1 LKLIPA
7 RRCSLLEVK
16 NVIVR
21 YDTATIL
28 DEASLKVE
36 KGELVGLVGPN
47 GAGKTTLLRA
57 IAGLI
62 NWDREVLRGT
72 RKSEVTFEG
81 SVEFE
86 GERIDKLSAFEIAK
100 KGVQL
105 CPQMGRPF
113 VEMTVKENLFV
124 GAYLCKD
131 KKEVNESLARVYEL
145 FPRLEERKS
154 QLAGTLSGG
163 ERQMLAVGRSLMRRP
178 KLMLV
183 DEPSSGLAPKI
194 KDDLF
199 KRVEEIYH
207 ELGVTILLAE
217 QDISFAFALS
227 KRNYVMSRGHIIAQ
241 GTAEELLKDET
252 IRKTYLGM

>member
-1 LKLIPA
+1 
-7 RRCSLLEVK
+7 LLEVK
-16 NVIVR
+16 NVSVK

-28 DEASLKVE
+28 DDANLTVE

-62 NWDREVLRGT
+62 SWDKEVLRGT
-72 RKSEVTFEG
+72 RKSDVIFGG

-86 GERIDKLSAFEIAK
+86 GERIDKLSAFQIAK
-100 KGVQL
+100 KGLQL

-113 VEMTVKENLFV
+113 VEISVRDNLLA

-131 KKEVNESLARVYEL
+131 RREIQQSLTRVYEL
-145 FPRLEERKS
+145 FPRLKEREK

-194 KDDLF
+194 KDELF
-199 KRVEEIYH
+199 KRVEEIYK

-217 QDISFAFALS
+217 QDISFTFALS
-227 KRNYVMSRGHIIAQ
+227 GRNYVMSRGHIIAH

-252 IRKTYLGM
+252 IRKTYLGL

>member
-1 LKLIPA
+1 M
-7 RRCSLLEVK
+7 LEVK
-16 NVIVR
+16 NITVR

-28 DEASLKVE
+28 DEASLTVE
-36 KGELVGLVGPN
+36 KGELVALVGPN
-47 GAGKTTLLRA
+47 GAGKTTILRA

-72 RKSEVTFEG
+72 RKSDVTFEG
-81 SVEFE
+81 SIEFE
-86 GERIDKLSAFEIAK
+86 GERIDKLSAFQIAK
-100 KGVQL
+100 KGLQL

-113 VEMTVKENLFV
+113 VEMTVKENLLA
-124 GAYLCKD
+124 GAYLCRD
-131 KKEVNESLARVYEL
+131 QKEVNESLVRVYEL
-145 FPRLEERKS
+145 FPRLEERKK
-154 QLAGTLSGG
+154 QLSGTLSGG

-178 KLMLV
+178 KLLLV

-199 KRVEEIYH
+199 KRVEEIYK

-227 KRNYVMSRGHIIAQ
+227 KRNYVMSRGHIIAH

>member
-1 LKLIPA
+1 M
-7 RRCSLLEVK
+7 LEVK
-16 NVIVR
+16 DVIVR

-28 DEASLKVE
+28 DGASLTVG

-72 RKSEVTFEG
+72 RKSDVTFEG
-81 SVEFE
+81 TIEFE
-86 GERIDKLSAFEIAK
+86 GERIDKLTGNQIAQ
-100 KGVQL
+100 KGLQL

-113 VEMTVKENLFV
+113 VEMTVKDNLLA
-124 GAYLCKD
+124 GAYLCKSQ
-131 KKEVNESLARVYEL
+131 KEVDDSLARVCEL
-145 FPRLEERKS
+145 FPRLKERENQIS
-154 QLAGTLSGG
+154 GTLSGG

-199 KRVEEIYH
+199 KRVEEIYK

-227 KRNYVMSRGHIIAQ
+227 KRNYVMSRGHIIAD
-241 GTAEELLKDET
+241 GTADELLKDET

>member
-1 LKLIPA
+1 
-7 RRCSLLEVK
+7 LLEVK
-16 NVIVR
+16 NVTVR

-28 DEASLKVE
+28 DEASLTVE

-57 IAGLI
+57 VAGLI
-62 NWDREVLRGT
+62 NWDKEVLRGT
-72 RKSEVTFEG
+72 TKSKVTFEG
-81 SVEFE
+81 SIEFD
-86 GERIDKLSAFEIAK
+86 GERIEKLSAFQIAQ
-100 KGVQL
+100 KGLQL

-113 VEMTVKENLFV
+113 VEMTVKENLLA
-124 GAYLCKD
+124 GAYLCRD
-131 KKEVNESLARVYEL
+131 RKEVDASLTRVFEL
-145 FPRLEERKS
+145 FPRLKEREK

-241 GTAEELLKDET
+241 GTAQELLKDET
-252 IRKTYLGM
+252 IRKTYLGL

>member
-1 LKLIPA
+1 
-7 RRCSLLEVK
+7 LLEVK
-16 NVIVR
+16 DVIVR

-28 DEASLKVE
+28 DGASLTVG
-36 KGELVGLVGPN
+36 KGEMVGLVGPN

-57 IAGLI
+57 ISGLI

-72 RKSEVTFEG
+72 RKSDVTFEG
-81 SVEFE
+81 SIEFE
-86 GERIDKLSAFEIAK
+86 GERIDKLTGFQIAQ
-100 KGVQL
+100 KGLQL

-113 VEMTVKENLFV
+113 VEMTVKDNLLA
-124 GAYLCKD
+124 GAYLCKSQ
-131 KKEVNESLARVYEL
+131 KEVTESLTRVYEL
-145 FPRLEERKS
+145 FPRLKERENQIS
-154 QLAGTLSGG
+154 GTLSGG

-199 KRVEEIYH
+199 KRVEEIYR

>member
-1 LKLIPA
+1 M
-7 RRCSLLEVK
+7 LEVK
-16 NVIVR
+16 NVTVR

-36 KGELVGLVGPN
+36 KGEMVGLVGPN

-62 NWDREVLRGT
+62 NWDREMLRGT
-72 RKSEVTFEG
+72 KNSEVTFEG

-86 GERIDKLSAFEIAK
+86 GERIDKLAAFEIAK
-100 KGVQL
+100 KGLQL

-113 VEMTVKENLFV
+113 IEISVRDNLLA

-131 KKEVNESLARVYEL
+131 RKEVQQSLTKVYDL
-145 FPRLEERKS
+145 FPRLKEREK
-154 QLAGTLSGG
+154 QLGGTLSGG

-241 GTAEELLKDET
+241 GTAEELLKDDT

>member
-1 LKLIPA
+1 M
-7 RRCSLLEVK
+7 LEVK

-28 DEASLKVE
+28 DEASLTVE

-47 GAGKTTLLRA
+47 GAGKTTILRA

-72 RKSEVTFEG
+72 RKSDVTFEG

-86 GERIDKLSAFEIAK
+86 GERIDRLSAFQIAK
-100 KGVQL
+100 KGLQL

-113 VEMTVKENLFV
+113 VEMSVKDNLLA
-124 GAYLCKD
+124 GAYLCKGR
-131 KKEVNESLARVYEL
+131 KEVDDSLARVYEL
-145 FPRLEERKS
+145 FPTLEERRN
-154 QLAGTLSGG
+154 QLSGTLSGG

-199 KRVEEIYH
+199 KRVEEIYK

-217 QDISFAFALS
+217 QDISFAFSLS
-227 KRNYVMSRGHIIAQ
+227 KRNYVVSRGHIIAQ

-252 IRKTYLGM
+252 IRKTYLGL

>member
-1 LKLIPA
+1 M
-7 RRCSLLEVK
+7 LEAKDV
-16 NVIVR
+16 VVR
-21 YDTATIL
+21 YDTATVL
-28 DEASLKVE
+28 DGASLKVE

-62 NWDREVLRGT
+62 NWDREVLKGT
-72 RKSEVTFEG
+72 KMEDVVFEG
-81 SVEFE
+81 SIEFE
-86 GERIDKLSAFEIAK
+86 GERIDKLSAPEIAR
-100 KGVQL
+100 KGIQL

-113 VEMTVKENLFV
+113 AEMTVKDNLLA
-124 GAYLCKD
+124 GAYLCQD

-145 FPRLEERKS
+145 FPRLMEREK

-178 KLMLV
+178 KFMLV

-194 KDDLF
+194 KDELF
-199 KRVEEIYH
+199 KRVEEIYR

-217 QDISFAFALS
+217 QDISFAFELS
-227 KRNYVMSRGHIIAQ
+227 KRNYVMSRGHIIAH
-241 GTAEELLKDET
+241 GTAEELLSDET
-252 IRKTYLGM
+252 IRKTYLGL

>member
-1 LKLIPA
+1 M
-7 RRCSLLEVK
+7 LEAKDV
-16 NVIVR
+16 VVR
-21 YDTATIL
+21 YDTATVL
-28 DEASLKVE
+28 DGASLKVE

-62 NWDREVLRGT
+62 RWDREILKGT
-72 RKSEVTFEG
+72 KMEDVTFEG
-81 SVEFE
+81 SIEFE
-86 GERIDKLSAFEIAK
+86 GERIDRLTAPQIAR
-100 KGVQL
+100 KGIQL

-113 VEMTVKENLFV
+113 AEMTVKDNLLA

-131 KKEVNESLARVYEL
+131 RNEVNESLTRVYQL
-145 FPRLEERKS
+145 FPRLKERQK

-178 KLMLV
+178 KFMLV

-194 KDDLF
+194 KDELF
-199 KRVEEIYH
+199 KRVEEIYR

-217 QDISFAFALS
+217 QDISFAFDLS
-227 KRNYVMSRGHIIAQ
+227 KRNYVMSRGHIIAE
-241 GTAEELLKDET
+241 GTAEQLLSDET
-252 IRKTYLGM
+252 IRATYLGL

>member
-1 LKLIPA
+1 
-7 RRCSLLEVK
+7 LLEVK
-16 NVIVR
+16 NVTVR

-28 DEASLKVE
+28 DEASLAVE

-47 GAGKTTLLRA
+47 GAGKTTILRA

-62 NWDREVLRGT
+62 NWDKEVLRGT
-72 RKSEVTFEG
+72 RKSDVTFEG
-81 SVEFE
+81 SIEFE
-86 GERIDKLSAFEIAK
+86 GERIERLSAFDIAR
-100 KGVQL
+100 KGLQL

-113 VEMTVKENLFV
+113 VEMTVKENLFA
-124 GAYLCKD
+124 GAYLCRNQ
-131 KKEVNESLARVYEL
+131 KEVDESLAKVYEL
-145 FPRLEERKS
+145 FPRLKEREK

-199 KRVEEIYH
+199 KRVEEIYK

-217 QDISFAFALS
+217 QDISFAFSLS
-227 KRNYVMSRGHIIAQ
+227 KRNYVVSRGHIIAQ

-252 IRKTYLGM
+252 IRKTYLGL

>member
-1 LKLIPA
+1 M
-7 RRCSLLEVK
+7 LEVK
-16 NVIVR
+16 DVVVR

-28 DEASLKVE
+28 DGASLTVG
-36 KGELVGLVGPN
+36 KGEMVGLVGPN

-62 NWDREVLRGT
+62 NWDKEILRGT
-72 RKSEVTFEG
+72 RKSDVTFEG
-81 SVEFE
+81 SIEFE
-86 GERIDKLSAFEIAK
+86 GEKINKLSAFQIAK
-100 KGVQL
+100 KGIQL

-113 VEMTVKENLFV
+113 VEMTVKENLLA
-124 GAYLCKD
+124 GAYLCKNQ
-131 KKEVNESLARVYEL
+131 KEVDESLARVYEL
-145 FPRLEERKS
+145 FPRLKERQK
-154 QLAGTLSGG
+154 QLSGTLSGG

-241 GTAEELLKDET
+241 GTSEELLKDET

>member
-1 LKLIPA
+1 
-7 RRCSLLEVK
+7 LLEVK

-28 DEASLKVE
+28 DEASLTVE
-36 KGELVGLVGPN
+36 KGEMVGLVGPN

-57 IAGLI
+57 IVGLI
-62 NWDREVLRGT
+62 NWDREMLRGT
-72 RKSEVTFEG
+72 KNSEVTFEG

-100 KGVQL
+100 RGLQL

-113 VEMTVKENLFV
+113 VEMNVRDNLLA
-124 GAYLCKD
+124 GAYLCRD
-131 KKEVNESLARVYEL
+131 RKEVNESLARVYEL
-145 FPRLEERKS
+145 FPRLKEREK
-154 QLAGTLSGG
+154 QLGGTLSGG

-241 GTAEELLKDET
+241 GTAQELLKDET
-252 IRKTYLGM
+252 IRKTYLGL

>member
-1 LKLIPA
+1 
-7 RRCSLLEVK
+7 LLEVK
-16 NVIVR
+16 NITVR

-28 DEASLKVE
+28 DEASLTVE
-36 KGELVGLVGPN
+36 KGEMVGLVGPN
-47 GAGKTTLLRA
+47 GAGKTTILRA

-81 SVEFE
+81 SIEFE
-86 GERIDKLSAFEIAK
+86 GERIDKLSAFQIAK
-100 KGVQL
+100 KGLQL

-113 VEMTVKENLFV
+113 VEMTVRENLLA

-131 KKEVNESLARVYEL
+131 QKEVDESLARVYEL
-145 FPRLEERKS
+145 FPRLKERKN
-154 QLAGTLSGG
+154 QLSGTLSGG

-178 KLMLV
+178 KLLLV

-199 KRVEEIYH
+199 KRVEEIYK

-217 QDISFAFALS
+217 QDISFAFSLS
-227 KRNYVMSRGHIIAQ
+227 KRNYVVSRGHIIAQ

>member
-1 LKLIPA
+1 
-7 RRCSLLEVK
+7 LLEVK

-28 DEASLKVE
+28 DDASLTVE
-36 KGELVGLVGPN
+36 KGEMVGLVGPN

-62 NWDREVLRGT
+62 NWDREILRGT

-81 SVEFE
+81 SIEFE
-86 GERIDKLSAFEIAK
+86 GERIDRLSGFQIAK
-100 KGVQL
+100 KGLQL

-113 VEMTVKENLFV
+113 VEMTVKENLLA
-124 GAYLCKD
+124 GAYLCRD
-131 KKEVNESLARVYEL
+131 QKEIDESLARVYDL
-145 FPRLEERKS
+145 FPRLKEREKQIS
-154 QLAGTLSGG
+154 GTLSGG

-199 KRVEEIYH
+199 KRVEEIYK

-227 KRNYVMSRGHIIAQ
+227 KRNYVMSRGHIIAH
-241 GTAEELLKDET
+241 GTSDELLKDET

>member
-1 LKLIPA
+1 M
-7 RRCSLLEVK
+7 LEVK

-28 DEASLKVE
+28 DGASLTVE
-36 KGELVGLVGPN
+36 KGELVGLIGPN

-62 NWDREVLRGT
+62 NWDREILRGT
-72 RKSEVTFEG
+72 RKSDVTFEG
-81 SVEFE
+81 SIEFE

-100 KGVQL
+100 KGLQL

-113 VEMTVKENLFV
+113 VEMSVKENLLA
-124 GAYLCKD
+124 GAYLCRN
-131 KKEVNESLARVYEL
+131 KKEVDESLARVYEL
-145 FPRLEERKS
+145 FPRLKEREKQQS
-154 QLAGTLSGG
+154 GTLSGG

-199 KRVEEIYH
+199 KRVEEIYR

-217 QDISFAFALS
+217 QDISFTFALS

-241 GTAEELLKDET
+241 GTAAELLKDET

>member
-1 LKLIPA
+1 
-7 RRCSLLEVK
+7 LLEVK

-28 DEASLKVE
+28 DGASLTVE

-47 GAGKTTLLRA
+47 GAGKTTILRA
-57 IAGLI
+57 VVGLI
-62 NWDREVLRGT
+62 NWDREILRGT
-72 RKSEVTFEG
+72 RKSDVTFEG
-81 SVEFE
+81 SIEFE
-86 GERIDKLSAFEIAK
+86 GERIDKLSAPEIAR
-100 KGVQL
+100 KGIQL

-113 VEMTVKENLFV
+113 AEMSVRDNLLA

-131 KKEVNESLARVYEL
+131 KKEVNDSLARVYEL
-145 FPRLEERKS
+145 FPRLKEREK
-154 QLAGTLSGG
+154 QLSGTLSGG

-199 KRVEEIYH
+199 KRVEEIYK

-227 KRNYVMSRGHIIAQ
+227 KRNYVVSRGHIIAQ
-241 GTAEELLKDET
+241 GTAKELLADET

>member
-1 LKLIPA
+1 
-7 RRCSLLEVK
+7 LLEVK

-28 DEASLKVE
+28 DEASLTVE

-72 RKSEVTFEG
+72 RKSDVTFEG
-81 SVEFE
+81 TIEFE
-86 GERIDKLSAFEIAK
+86 GERIDKLTGNQIAQ
-100 KGVQL
+100 KGLQL

-113 VEMTVKENLFV
+113 VEMTVRDNLLA
-124 GAYLCKD
+124 GAYLCKNQ
-131 KKEVNESLARVYEL
+131 KEIDESLAKVYEL
-145 FPRLEERKS
+145 FPRLKEREKQIS
-154 QLAGTLSGG
+154 GTLSGG

-178 KLMLV
+178 KFMLV

-199 KRVEEIYH
+199 KRVEEIYK

-241 GTAEELLKDET
+241 GTADELLKDET

>member
-1 LKLIPA
+1 
-7 RRCSLLEVK
+7 LLEVK
-16 NVIVR
+16 NVTVR
-21 YDTATIL
+21 YDTAIIL
-28 DEASLKVE
+28 DEASLRVE

-57 IAGLI
+57 VAGLI
-62 NWDREVLRGT
+62 SWDREVLRGT
-72 RKSEVTFEG
+72 RKSDVVLEG
-81 SVEFE
+81 SIEFE
-86 GERIDKLSAFEIAK
+86 GERIEALSAFEIAQR
-100 KGVQL
+100 GIQL

-113 VEMTVKENLFV
+113 AEMNVRDNLLA

-131 KKEVNESLARVYEL
+131 KKEVEESLAKVYAL
-145 FPRLEERKS
+145 FPRLKEREK

-199 KRVEEIYH
+199 KRIEEIYH

-217 QDISFAFALS
+217 QDVSFAFALS
-227 KRNYVMSRGHIIAQ
+227 KRNYVMSKGHIIAH
-241 GTAEELLKDET
+241 GTAQELLKDET
-252 IRKTYLGM
+252 IRRTYLGL

>member
-1 LKLIPA
+1 
-7 RRCSLLEVK
+7 LLEVK
-16 NVIVR
+16 NVTVR

-28 DEASLKVE
+28 DEASLTVE

-47 GAGKTTLLRA
+47 GAGKTTLLRSV
-57 IAGLI
+57 AGLI

-72 RKSEVTFEG
+72 KNSDVIFEG
-81 SVEFE
+81 SIEFE

-100 KGVQL
+100 KGLQL

-113 VEMTVKENLFV
+113 VEMTVKENLLV

-131 KKEVNESLARVYEL
+131 RKEVNESLARVHEL
-145 FPRLEERKS
+145 FPRLKEREK

-252 IRKTYLGM
+252 IRKTYLGL

>member
-1 LKLIPA
+1 LKPILA
-7 RRCSLLEVK
+7 RRCSLLDVK
-16 NVIVR
+16 DVVVK

-28 DEASLKVE
+28 DGASLKVE

-47 GAGKTTLLRA
+47 GAGKTTILRA

-62 NWDREVLRGT
+62 NWDKEVLRGT
-72 RKSEVTFEG
+72 RKSDVTFEG
-81 SVEFE
+81 SIEFE
-86 GERIDKLSAFEIAK
+86 GERIDKLPAFEIAK
-100 KGVQL
+100 RGIQL

-113 VEMTVKENLFV
+113 VEMTVRDNLLA

-131 KKEVNESLARVYEL
+131 QKEVDQSLTRVYEL
-145 FPRLEERKS
+145 FPRLKEREK
-154 QLAGTLSGG
+154 QLSGTLSGG
-163 ERQMLAVGRSLMRRP
+163 ERQMLAVGRSLMRQP

-199 KRVEEIYH
+199 KRVEEIYK

-227 KRNYVMSRGHIIAQ
+227 KRNYVVSRGHIIAH

-252 IRKTYLGM
+252 IRKTYLGL

>member
-1 LKLIPA
+1 M
-7 RRCSLLEVK
+7 LEVK

-28 DEASLKVE
+28 DEASLTVE

-72 RKSEVTFEG
+72 RKSDVTFEG

-86 GERIDKLSAFEIAK
+86 GERIDRLSAFQIAK
-100 KGVQL
+100 KGLQL

-113 VEMTVKENLFV
+113 VEMSVKDNLLA
-124 GAYLCKD
+124 GAYLCKGR
-131 KKEVNESLARVYEL
+131 KEVDDSLARVYEL
-145 FPRLEERKS
+145 FPTLEERRN
-154 QLAGTLSGG
+154 QLSGTLSGG

-199 KRVEEIYH
+199 KRVEEIYK